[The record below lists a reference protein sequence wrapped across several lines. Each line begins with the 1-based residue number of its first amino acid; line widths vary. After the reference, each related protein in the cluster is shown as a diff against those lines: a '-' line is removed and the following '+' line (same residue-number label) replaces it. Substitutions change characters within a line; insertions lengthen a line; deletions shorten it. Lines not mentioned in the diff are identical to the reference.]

1 MNFQARG
8 ERSSRVDAY
17 GNRVAVDKLR
27 DDHPALVAPM
37 ERLCALFAL
46 SWIERDLGAFLLSGH
61 LTPNH
66 GFLVKEAQAKMLAA
80 VRPDTVALVDA
91 FGKTDFEL
99 NSAIGR
105 ADGDYITAL
114 YELAKRE
121 PLNASHEVGFDQE
134 HLRFLKDVSATR
146 PLLGERCLALAHA
159 LGAACRS

>member
-1 MNFQARG
+1 M
-8 ERSSRVDAY
+8 V
-17 GNRVAVDKLR
+17 
-27 DDHPALVAPM
+27 
-37 ERLCALFAL
+37 
-46 SWIERDLGAFLLSGH
+46 
-61 LTPNH
+61 
-66 GFLVKEAQAKMLAA
+66 
-80 VRPDTVALVDA
+80 
-91 FGKTDFEL
+91 EL